1 MQFKMFADHWSQVW
15 GWKMSLLALIGVK
28 DSITHHL
35 QVLHTRL
42 GEGSDENKVLCDSKD
57 HTLIL

>member
-1 MQFKMFADHWSQVW
+1 
-15 GWKMSLLALIGVK
+15 MSLLDLIGVK